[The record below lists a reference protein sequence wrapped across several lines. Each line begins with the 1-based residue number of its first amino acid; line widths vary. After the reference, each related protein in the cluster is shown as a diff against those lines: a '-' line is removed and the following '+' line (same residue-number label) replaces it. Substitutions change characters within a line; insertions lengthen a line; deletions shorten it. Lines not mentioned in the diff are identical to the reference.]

1 MNWVA
6 VRRRRRLAVGLIP
19 IWTGRV
25 VAVGGWVVV
34 GLRVVR
40 MRGIRRKHVVATVRG
55 AAVARRAFTDSPVAV
70 VAIVDVLVPPVTPVI
85 TSTAAFATIILLVT
99 HIHTTTTLT
108 LTLTALPLG
117 PLTLLPLRTLTL
129 KLTLTLTLCSLGP
142 LPFLALLLA
151 FFPLAFAL
159 GDLTAALLVQP
170 LSVLVRVPV
179 VCSEPARLVNDEA
192 RLVLDVREVG
202 RDLAHAGSGIFRL
215 AGLVDAAFVA
225 FVALGRG
232 RICCAHAETRG
243 LGLLLFLLN
252 QVLVKSTLALGDIG
266 IGAIGLC
273 CLCWG
278 GCRGSTRSRRG

>member
-1 MNWVA
+1 
-6 VRRRRRLAVGLIP
+6 
-19 IWTGRV
+19 
-25 VAVGGWVVV
+25 
-34 GLRVVR
+34 
-40 MRGIRRKHVVATVRG
+40 
-55 AAVARRAFTDSPVAV
+55 
-70 VAIVDVLVPPVTPVI
+70 
-85 TSTAAFATIILLVT
+85 
-99 HIHTTTTLT
+99 
-108 LTLTALPLG
+108 LPLG

-179 VCSEPARLVNDEA
+179 VRSEPARLVNDEA

-252 QVLVKSTLALGDIG
+252 QVLVKSTLTLGDIG